1 VRRGRPPAVGARRSE
16 WMRAAWGTAGGIGEV
31 GVERGGGGRELS
43 SGGEGSEQEDAQT
56 FVAYEW
62 WKQLQVS
69 AHRAAWSQVLAHAS
83 VPLVTVW
90 CMASTWSSNGA
101 GFWVKMRAIL
111 ALQSILRLVDATVH
125 PFSPR
130 WEGNVH
136 LVASLVEL
144 GVVNSLNLGCRQSI
158 ATLMSPRISVGLAYL
173 SKASTVPAGVDSGG
187 HADDAGASA
196 SPAHTLNN
204 TYTRN
209 TLTHTYTNTAPACAL
224 PVFCKHTLPLKVGMC
239 TMARAPD
246 ADRLSDSAS
255 SDDADAEQQQS
266 DVIANRHDGRTHA
279 PSKRPG
285 STSSISSYG
294 NDAELAQLLLS
305 RTCAPGERSPVLRP
319 SARQIASPRA
329 ASHYSRAASRS
340 AQEQDAGEAQVSLA
354 RATRGHPVLDLTA
367 SPSAAACRRARTMQ
381 RMVEESRF
389 NDHHE

>member
-1 VRRGRPPAVGARRSE
+1 MSRLDVHTQLRRVRQEIATWRLRNETIVV
-16 WMRAAWGTAGGIGEV
+16 AGGVLAWAATFFFSSCQELALGRFFFV
-31 GVERGGGGRELS
+31 GTLLLVAGRLPDDDVPRTACAHICGGLAIYLV
-43 SGGEGSEQEDAQT
+43 AQT
-56 FVAYEW
+56 FVACEW

-101 GFWVKMRAIL
+101 GFWVKMRAIV

-144 GVVNSLNLGCRQSI
+144 GVVYSLNLGCRQSI

-209 TLTHTYTNTAPACAL
+209 TLTHAYTNTAPACAL
-224 PVFCKHTLPLKVGMC
+224 PVFCKHTLPL
-239 TMARAPD
+239 
-246 ADRLSDSAS
+246 
-255 SDDADAEQQQS
+255 
-266 DVIANRHDGRTHA
+266 
-279 PSKRPG
+279 
-285 STSSISSYG
+285 
-294 NDAELAQLLLS
+294 
-305 RTCAPGERSPVLRP
+305 
-319 SARQIASPRA
+319 
-329 ASHYSRAASRS
+329 
-340 AQEQDAGEAQVSLA
+340 
-354 RATRGHPVLDLTA
+354 
-367 SPSAAACRRARTMQ
+367 
-381 RMVEESRF
+381 
-389 NDHHE
+389 

>member
-1 VRRGRPPAVGARRSE
+1 
-16 WMRAAWGTAGGIGEV
+16 MRAAWGTAGGIGEV

-101 GFWVKMRAIL
+101 GFWVKMRAMI

-144 GVVNSLNLGCRQSI
+144 GVVYSLNLGCRQSI

-187 HADDAGASA
+187 HADDA
-196 SPAHTLNN
+196 
-204 TYTRN
+204 
-209 TLTHTYTNTAPACAL
+209 
-224 PVFCKHTLPLKVGMC
+224 
-239 TMARAPD
+239 
-246 ADRLSDSAS
+246 DRLSDSAS
-255 SDDADAEQQQS
+255 SDDADTEQQQS

-294 NDAELAQLLLS
+294 TDAELAQLLLS
-305 RTCAPGERSPVLRP
+305 RTCAPGERSPELRP